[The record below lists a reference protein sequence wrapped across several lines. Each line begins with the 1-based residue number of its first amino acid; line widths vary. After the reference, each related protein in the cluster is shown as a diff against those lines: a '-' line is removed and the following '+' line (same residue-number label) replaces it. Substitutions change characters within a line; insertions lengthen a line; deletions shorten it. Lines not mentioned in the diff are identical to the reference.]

1 MLLFL
6 HQFNVIFFSQFYD
19 TYNKY
24 ANNGIILQ
32 QSVHYSKPFFPPKTL
47 SLCLPPLISSLL
59 FSKTS
64 KRFRL
69 GKREHLTFTA
79 REMLL
84 DNPSNKLMWKN
95 PDGVRKE
102 AHVGRGAKVVY

>member
-1 MLLFL
+1 MQRMTLYYNRVYIIVSL
-6 HQFNVIFFSQFYD
+6 FFS
-19 TYNKY
+19 
-24 ANNGIILQ
+24 
-32 QSVHYSKPFFPPKTL
+32 PKTL

-64 KRFRL
+64 ERFRL